1 MIIFWYNSTRHGFCD
16 YEFNPRYISEIFNKQ
31 QGFVKDI
38 KLIVYDRNRPPIT
51 LKIKN
56 ILILYHQIKF

>member
-1 MIIFWYNSTRHGFCD
+1 MIIFWYNSTRHSFCN
-16 YEFNPRYISEIFNKQ
+16 YEFYPRYICIIFNKQ
-31 QGFVKDI
+31 QGLVKYV
-38 KLIVYDRNRPPIT
+38 KLITYDRNRSPIT